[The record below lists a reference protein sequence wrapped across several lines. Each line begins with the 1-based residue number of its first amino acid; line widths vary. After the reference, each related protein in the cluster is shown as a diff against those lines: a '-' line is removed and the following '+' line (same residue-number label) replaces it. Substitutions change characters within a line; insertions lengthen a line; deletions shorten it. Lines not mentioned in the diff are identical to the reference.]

1 MSMKYTLLSM
11 CLLLIAIP
19 HPSTLLRAQGANS
32 GRAVPMTRLRS
43 CLPLPCPFASNSGL
57 DDPLRVVIRDRET
70 WGEMWKQIHPRG
82 PSPVSE
88 LPEIDF
94 SQEMVIVVAL
104 GSRPTGGYAIFIDGV
119 NEQDGRLEIK
129 VSSQSAGKSCM
140 VTQSVTQPVDI
151 VRIPKSEAPTVF
163 IENDVVHEC
172 K

>member
-1 MSMKYTLLSM
+1 MNYTLLSICM
-11 CLLLIAIP
+11 LLIFIPLHAALQSGQAGSNSAKAIP
-19 HPSTLLRAQGANS
+19 L
-32 GRAVPMTRLRS
+32 TRLRS

-57 DDPLRVVIRDRET
+57 DDPLRVVIRNREA

-94 SQEMVIVVAL
+94 SQEMVIVAAL

-119 NEQDGRLEIK
+119 NEREGRLEIK
-129 VSSQSAGKSCM
+129 VSSQSAGKNCM
-140 VTQSVTQPVDI
+140 VTLSLTQPVDI
-151 VRIPKSEAPTVF
+151 VRIPKSEQPVKFMEDA
-163 IENDVVHEC
+163 VVHDC